1 MNNNP
6 YTVEVN
12 PEQGFVRIDRNGSEK
27 LYWEST
33 EFRDEHA
40 LFAAFNAVKMAL
52 TKPSEMDKALV
63 KLKLLHKARID
74 ILFTGTSNKVRCIQK
89 QKGVLLTWRHQGKTI
104 EKPCEDVEE
113 AAQVVR
119 ATFPLCSIKYVD

>member
-1 MNNNP
+1 MSNNP
-6 YTVEVN
+6 YSVEIN

-63 KLKLLHKARID
+63 KLKRLHKARID
-74 ILFTGTSNKVRCIQK
+74 VLFIGTSNKVRCIRK
-89 QKGVLLTWRHQGKTI
+89 AEGRL
-104 EKPCEDVEE
+104 
-113 AAQVVR
+113 
-119 ATFPLCSIKYVD
+119 VDLETPRQDH